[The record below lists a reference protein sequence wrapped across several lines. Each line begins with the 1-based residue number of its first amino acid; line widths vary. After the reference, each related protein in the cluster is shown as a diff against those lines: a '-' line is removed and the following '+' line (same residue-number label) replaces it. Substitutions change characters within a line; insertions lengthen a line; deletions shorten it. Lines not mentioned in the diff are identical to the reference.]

1 MNEERRKNLDRA
13 LQLIEDAKSIVDEMK
28 GAEEEA
34 LENLPES
41 MQSGDKGEKM
51 QVTIDALSEA
61 YDSLESALDQINTAK
76 E

>member
-1 MNEERRKNLDRA
+1 MNEERRKSLDRV
-13 LQLIEDAKSIVDEMK
+13 LNLIEDAKSIVDEMK
-28 GAEEEA
+28 GLEEEA
-34 LENLPES
+34 LESLPES

-61 YDSLESALDQINTAK
+61 YDNLETALEHINTAK

>member
-1 MNEERRKNLDRA
+1 VNEERRKSLDRV
-13 LQLIEDAKSIVDEMK
+13 LNLIEDAKSIVDEMK
-28 GAEEEA
+28 GLEEEA
-34 LENLPES
+34 LESLPES

-61 YDSLESALDQINTAK
+61 YDNLETALEHINTAK